1 MAKKAIIG
9 LIDQPEL
16 NEIGREMQAPQ
27 AVNDKHGAKYDNDV
41 SISSWLRS
49 GDATSKPGYDKHRG
63 GK

>member
-27 AVNDKHGAKYDNDV
+27 AVNDKHGPKYDNDTQGWV
-41 SISSWLRS
+41 
-49 GDATSKPGYDKHRG
+49 RG
-63 GK
+63 VGQNPCFDTKKAGR